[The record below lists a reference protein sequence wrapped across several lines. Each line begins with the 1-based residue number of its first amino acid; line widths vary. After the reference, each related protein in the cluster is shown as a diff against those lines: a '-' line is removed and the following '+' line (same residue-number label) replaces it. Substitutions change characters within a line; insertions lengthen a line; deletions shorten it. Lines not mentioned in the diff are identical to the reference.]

1 MDKNVNL
8 IVEKLKKIPYCEGIV
23 YSGSRTDGDFVI
35 TSDYDFT
42 VLISKGKS
50 YYKIFR
56 YKNLLVDICCT
67 TEKVILK
74 QDFRRDK
81 VANPELSI
89 IAHGKILF
97 DKSGRM
103 KVIQKKAQKTW
114 KLGPT
119 NDIKEA
125 GHLCAIFL
133 HRLNKPNSELAYHS
147 WNVIMNK
154 IVRLFFE
161 LHKMWLPKSLKIESD
176 INEIDGDFFKLYR
189 KIYLA
194 NSKNRVRLTKQMI
207 QYLVKKFKLPQTGE
221 IRFPKDEN

>member
-8 IVEKLKKIPYCEGIV
+8 IVERLKKIPHCEGIV
-23 YSGSRTDGDFVI
+23 YSGSRTDGDFVA

-50 YYKIFR
+50 YYRIFR
-56 YKNLLVDICCT
+56 YKGLLIDICCAT
-67 TEKVILK
+67 PEVIIK
-74 QDFRRDK
+74 NDFRRDK

-89 IAHGKILF
+89 IAHGEIVF
-97 DKSGRM
+97 DKSGQM
-103 KVIQKKAQKTW
+103 KAIQKKAQRVW

-125 GHLCAIFL
+125 GHLCTIFL
-133 HRLNKPNSELAYHS
+133 HRLNKPKSESAYHS

-154 IVRLFFE
+154 TVRLFFE
-161 LHKMWLPKSLKIESD
+161 LHKVWLPKFLKVESN
-176 INEIDGDFFKLYR
+176 INEIDRDFFKLYK

-194 NSKNRVRLTKQMI
+194 NSADRVKLTKKMVE
-207 QYLVKKFKLPQTGE
+207 YLIKKFELPQTGE
-221 IRFPKDEN
+221 IYFPKNEN

>member
-23 YSGSRTDGDFVI
+23 YSGSRTDGDFVA

-56 YKNLLVDICCT
+56 YKNLLVDICCAT
-67 TEKVILK
+67 QEVIAK
-74 QDFRRDK
+74 NDFRRDK

-89 IAHGKILF
+89 IAHGEILF
-97 DKSGRM
+97 DKSDQM
-103 KVIQKKAQKTW
+103 KAIQKKAQNVW

-119 NDIKEA
+119 NNIKEA
-125 GHLCAIFL
+125 GHLCTIFL
-133 HRLNKPNSELAYHS
+133 HRLNKPNSESAYHS
-147 WNVIMNK
+147 WNVIADK
-154 IVRLFFE
+154 TVRLFFE
-161 LHKMWLPKSLKIESD
+161 LHRVWLPKFLKIEST
-176 INEIDGDFFKLYR
+176 IKEIDRDFFKLYE

-194 NSKNRVRLTKQMI
+194 NSKDRIKSTKQMI
-207 QYLVKKFKLPQTGE
+207 QHLVKKFNLPQTGE
-221 IRFPKDEN
+221 INFPKG

>member
-8 IVEKLKKIPYCEGIV
+8 IVKKLKKIPHCEGIV
-23 YSGSRTDGDFVI
+23 YSGSRTDGDFVA

-56 YKNLLVDICCT
+56 YKNLLVDICYA

-89 IAHGKILF
+89 IAHGEILF

-103 KVIQKKAQKTW
+103 KAIQKRAQKVW
-114 KLGPT
+114 RLGPT

-125 GHLCAIFL
+125 GHLCTIFL
-133 HRLNKPNSELAYHS
+133 HRLNKPASESAYHS
-147 WNVIMNK
+147 WNVIMDK
-154 IVRLFFE
+154 TVRLFFE
-161 LHKMWLPKSLKIESD
+161 LHKVWLPKSLKVEST
-176 INEIDGDFFKLYR
+176 INEIDGDFFELYK

-194 NSKNRVRLTKQMI
+194 NSKNRVKLTKQMV
-207 QYLVKKFKLPQTGE
+207 QYLVKKFKLPKTGE
-221 IRFPKDEN
+221 IYFPKDEN